1 LVKGASYSWEGK
13 DGPGMHSFVKEN
25 DSIAQKKMVQWNFF
39 VRFLGLKIPLVV
51 QGHME
56 TTGEM
61 SFLLKYTL
69 LLNGGVD
76 KVIGT
81 MYEKV

>member
-1 LVKGASYSWEGK
+1 
-13 DGPGMHSFVKEN
+13 MNSFVKEN
-25 DSIAQKKMVQWNFF
+25 DSIAQKKMNTMELL
-39 VRFLGLKIPLVV
+39 RPFLGLKIPLVV

>member
-1 LVKGASYSWEGK
+1 
-13 DGPGMHSFVKEN
+13 
-25 DSIAQKKMVQWNFF
+25 
-39 VRFLGLKIPLVV
+39 
-51 QGHME
+51 ME

-61 SFLLKYTL
+61 SFLLKYTA
-69 LLNGGVD
+69 LNGGVD